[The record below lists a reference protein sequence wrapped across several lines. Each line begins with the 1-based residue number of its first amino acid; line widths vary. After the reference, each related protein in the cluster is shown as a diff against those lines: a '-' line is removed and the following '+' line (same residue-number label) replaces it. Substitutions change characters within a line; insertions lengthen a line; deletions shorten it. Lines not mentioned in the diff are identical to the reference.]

1 MLEIQRLLAK
11 NIKEIRKQ
19 LGLSQAKLAEMV
31 DCSTSF
37 IGEIEIGRKFPSAEN
52 LQKIAD
58 SLGLDIF
65 QLFLTD
71 KKKKDFDKQMVL
83 GNVKKELQKKFTKDL
98 EETINKYLK

>member
-37 IGEIEIGRKFPSAEN
+37 VGEIEIGRKFPSAEN
-52 LQKIAD
+52 LQRIAD
-58 SLGLDIF
+58 SLGLEIY
-65 QLFLTD
+65 QLFWSD
-71 KKKKDFDKQMVL
+71 KKQKDFDKQKIL
-83 GNVKKELQKKFTKDL
+83 GNVKKELQKKFSKDL
-98 EETINKYLK
+98 EDTINKYLK

>member
-52 LQKIAD
+52 LQRIAD
-58 SLGLDIF
+58 SLGLEIY
-65 QLFLTD
+65 QLFWSD
-71 KKKKDFDKQMVL
+71 KKQKDFEKQKIL
-83 GNVKKELQKKFTKDL
+83 GNVKKELQKKFSKDL
-98 EETINKYLK
+98 EDTINKYLK